1 MLVIMFLKDLLRSK
15 LTQWIIACFYGS
27 RFFTFGRA
35 FSYRIRRPLLRIDT
49 LPVGRIVNPP
59 HGVHIAAGRTVLP
72 EVLRRVVLG
81 AVGGHASRSRHDL
94 HYIKMFPVTKEY
106 PVCYRTAD
114 NEFVTLV
121 RQMWK
126 G

>member
-1 MLVIMFLKDLLRSK
+1 MPNFGCLYFCIR
-15 LTQWIIACFYGS
+15 GS
-27 RFFTFGRA
+27 SR
-35 FSYRIRRPLLRIDT
+35 RIRRPFLRIDT
-49 LPVGRIVNPP
+49 LPVGRIINPP
-59 HGVHIAAGRTVLP
+59 YGVYSAAGRTVLP
-72 EVLRRVVLG
+72 EVLRRAVLG

-106 PVCYRTAD
+106 PVCYRTED